1 MSVSRRNFMKAG
13 TITALSCVIPSMSLT
28 AFGQSSKQPS
38 VTPAD
43 SLARLKQSDFE
54 GQLYTS
60 FNIRLSTS
68 SVLKAELYAV
78 EESKDGGVVV
88 LDNYS
93 LVFRGVH
100 ATQLRQNTYRFE
112 HTKLGTF
119 DLFIVPA
126 GSQGNM
132 KFYRAVINRI

>member
-1 MSVSRRNFMKAG
+1 MKAG